1 MEGLTFI
8 TGNQAKADYLAKW
21 LGHDVPHQKIELDE
35 IQSLDPRVVVEHKV
49 RQAYQKVGKPVLVE
63 DVSLSF
69 NAFGG
74 RLPGTL
80 IKWFLEELGNEGI
93 LKLLAGFEDRAATAS
108 IIYGLYDGEQ
118 LHFFEGRQTG
128 RITTEL
134 PTESRD
140 GWHGGK
146 SWNSTFIPDGADK
159 TYAEMTDDELLPFS
173 HRAKAIEK
181 LRVFLDAKKSE

>member
-49 RQAYQKVGKPVLVE
+49 RQAYQKVGKLVLVE

-93 LKLLAGFEDRAATAS
+93 LKLLAGFEDRTATAS

-140 GWHGGK
+140 GWHGSK

-181 LRVFLDAKKSE
+181 LRVFLDTKKSE